1 MDPVVLILGSVH
13 ARAMAPTI
21 RSTLARGTPASRNLE
36 TVGRIAVSANQG
48 VIMPVRIPWP
58 SRLLH
63 KLRHNPSSYEKRLVR
78 APLTADGNIPRAL
91 RQSTALHGVTLQNQ
105 NLTLIV

>member
-1 MDPVVLILGSVH
+1 MDPVVLISGSVH
-13 ARAMAPTI
+13 ARVMAPTI

-58 SRLLH
+58 SRLRH
-63 KLRHNPSSYEKRLVR
+63 KLRHNPSSYEKDISPSAADSRWEH
-78 APLTADGNIPRAL
+78 TACFEAEYSSPWGNP
-91 RQSTALHGVTLQNQ
+91 T
-105 NLTLIV
+105 